1 MSWQA
6 STINGWNYSPQYEGN
21 DNPSELNGSSDIY
34 LWDDEVK
41 ENFGC
46 LFADT
51 DERPVLTEDVIE
63 RNIDRAK
70 LISAAPELLEA
81 LQCLMSRVAKDAESY
96 AQEGNEPI
104 WAFIEDANDAIC
116 KAKGEGN

>member
-1 MSWQA
+1 MSWQT
-6 STINGWNYSPQYEGN
+6 STINGWNYPPQYEGN

-70 LISAAPELLEA
+70 LISAAPELLE
-81 LQCLMSRVAKDAESY
+81 CL
-96 AQEGNEPI
+96 N
-104 WAFIEDANDAIC
+104 AFIINQSNLDDPHFAGVKERLIEMSKSAIA
-116 KAKGEGN
+116 KAKGEGK

>member
-1 MSWQA
+1 MNKHTPGPWEETDTEDYIDIDSGCERIC
-6 STINGWNYSPQYEGN
+6 SVYVSDSFGSEYSPEEIAN
-21 DNPSELNGSSDIY
+21 KKAN
-34 LWDDEVK
+34 
-41 ENFGC
+41 
-46 LFADT
+46 
-51 DERPVLTEDVIE
+51 
-63 RNIDRAK
+63 AK